1 MSIAIA
7 IATKPEI
14 VIKAPELRGGNLALM
29 SCRDLECCI
38 DGPAGCIAGETRIY
52 NPVTG
57 EHVPVKELY
66 EKKIAPIVQ
75 TLMGAIQADVPF
87 RKGIAD
93 LYRVTL
99 ASGRQCVV
107 TGNHLF
113 LTPDGWRFASACV
126 VGSHLLVSLP

>member
-75 TLMGAIQADVPF
+75 TLMGAIQAEMPF
-87 RKGIAD
+87 RKGVAD
-93 LYRVTL
+93 LYRLTL
-99 ASGRQCVV
+99 ASGRKCIV
-107 TGNHLF
+107 TLNHL
-113 LTPDGWRFASACV
+113 LLSDNSWIYLSACV
-126 VGSHLLVSLP
+126 PGTR